1 MTKERWM
8 ELQESRDPFIK
19 ISDAELA
26 LGWHWCAEFD
36 GLLVGPGMGE
46 LRFCKCL
53 PKDHPAFATLPEDPY
68 DTPEY
73 AAFVAE
79 MAKHCRCLPLE
90 RRPCDGVLA
99 GGMCDGMGRD
109 AGEEVELEEEEEE
122 EEEEPM
128 DL

>member
-8 ELQESRDPFIK
+8 ELQNSRDPNIA

-26 LGWHWCAEFD
+26 LGWHWCNEFD

-73 AAFVAE
+73 QAFVEE

-99 GGMCDGMGRD
+99 GGPCDGFGHD
-109 AGEEVELEEEEEE
+109 ENADPEPPDD
-122 EEEEPM
+122 EEPD